1 MTEIRLNDGETIV
14 VDVKFFT
21 MIEACKDARD
31 KRAMLNVFDVN
42 TKRHFAFF
50 VEMVSHLS
58 EKK

>member
-1 MTEIRLNDGETIV
+1 LTEIRLNDGETIV

-21 MIEACKDARD
+21 MIEACKDAMD

-42 TKRHFAFF
+42 AKRHFAFF
-50 VEMVSHLS
+50 VEAISNLS